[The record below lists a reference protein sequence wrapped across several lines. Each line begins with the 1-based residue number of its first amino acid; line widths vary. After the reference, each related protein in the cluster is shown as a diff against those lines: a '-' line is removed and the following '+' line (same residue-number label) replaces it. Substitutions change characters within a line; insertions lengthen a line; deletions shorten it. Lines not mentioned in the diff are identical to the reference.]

1 MTTTSAD
8 PTLLPGVGAADAGDV
23 GGAVDAAAAIAT
35 AYFDGILPRLEEH
48 AARLAAEI
56 AEVDAL
62 TAARIDD
69 IVEVHAH
76 QLLDE
81 SAKGVYGA
89 GFIATVDLL
98 TDTASHLSWWQ
109 GPDRRKL
116 VFPAESVKQG
126 IDYRELE
133 WFRIPMTTGRPHV
146 AGPYVDYLCS
156 DEYTMTAAW
165 PVRVGGE
172 FVGVAGLDV
181 LIDTIEEA
189 LTPPLSA
196 LGVPLLLV
204 NGVNRVLVSTDV
216 RFSAGDVLRPERI
229 EILERR
235 ASARVDLAVVR
246 LA

>member
-1 MTTTSAD
+1 MTRTSAD
-8 PTLLPGVGAADAGDV
+8 SPAAV
-23 GGAVDAAAAIAT
+23 SAVDTATAIAT
-35 AYFDGILPRLEEH
+35 AYFDALFPDLEAH
-48 AARLAAEI
+48 AVRLADALR
-56 AEVDAL
+56 ATGTDAL

-69 IVEVHAH
+69 LVEEHALH
-76 QLLDE
+76 LLEKTED
-81 SAKGVYGA
+81 GVYGA

-98 TDTASHLSWWQ
+98 TDAASHLSWWQ
-109 GPDRRKL
+109 GPERRKL

-126 IDYRELE
+126 IDYRELD

-165 PVRVGGE
+165 PVLVDGV

-181 LIDTIEEA
+181 LIDTIERR
-189 LTPPLSA
+189 LTPPLEA
-196 LGVPLLLV
+196 LGTPLLLV
-204 NGVNRVLVSTDV
+204 NSVNRVLVSTDV
-216 RFSAGDVLRPERI
+216 RFSAGDVLRPERV

-235 ASARVDLAVVR
+235 GSERVDLAIVR